1 MVSAFS
7 IKLVKDTNLSK
18 KINEYI
24 LYFYEAESENSSG
37 NKDVV
42 SALSVKLVKDT
53 KTKQEN
59 K

>member
-1 MVSAFS
+1 MVSALS
-7 IKLVKDTNLSK
+7 IKLVKDTKTKK

-42 SALSVKLVKDT
+42 SALSLKTQKLRRK
-53 KTKQEN
+53 
-59 K
+59 